1 MNTLNIAGACAVVFF
16 TACTG
21 TREQESQESTANDS
35 TAVSTRSA
43 MMDNSRN
50 SLDWEG
56 TYSGTIPCADCEGIE
71 VQLNI
76 NNDLTYYKISAYL
89 GKDDSSFTESGTFV
103 WSEDG
108 GSIALE
114 GNPEGAQKYLVGEN
128 VLFLLDQDGNRIN
141 GDFEEMYQLKKHPS
155 TSQIEGPK
163 WMLTE
168 LMGVPYAKGETE
180 KHPFVVFNADEMRV
194 NGYSGCNTF
203 FGGYELI
210 EGSRIKMDRLASTMM
225 ACPNM
230 ETETKLLDVL
240 QKADNYT
247 IADGIL
253 SLNKAR
259 MAPLARFRA
268 E

>member
-1 MNTLNIAGACAVVFF
+1 MKTTIIAGTSALFLLIS
-16 TACTG
+16 CTNQPG
-21 TREQESQESTANDS
+21 NVDSETVSNDS
-35 TAVSTRSA
+35 IATSA

-56 TYSGTIPCADCEGIE
+56 TYSGTTPCADCEGIE

-76 NNDLTYYKISAYL
+76 NNDLTYYKISNYL
-89 GKDDSSFTESGTFV
+89 GKGDSSFTESGTFE

-108 GSIALE
+108 GTITLDGRA
-114 GNPEGAQKYLVGEN
+114 EGAQMYRVGEN
-128 VLFLLDQDGNRIN
+128 VLFQLDQDGNRN
-141 GDFEEMYQLKKHPS
+141 EGSLAEMYKLKKHPT

-168 LMGVPYAKGETE
+168 LMGESYIKSKDE
-180 KHPFVVFNADEMRV
+180 KHPFVVFTADEKRV
-194 NGYSGCNTF
+194 NGNSGCNTF
-203 FGGYELI
+203 LGGYELM
-210 EGSRIKMDRLASTMM
+210 EGNRIKMDQLASTMM

-230 ETETKLLDVL
+230 ETEVKFLDILKKV
-240 QKADNYT
+240 DNYT

-253 SLNKAR
+253 SLNKAK
-259 MAPLARFRA
+259 MAPLARFQA

>member
-1 MNTLNIAGACAVVFF
+1 MNTIKIAGACAVALFA
-16 TACTG
+16 ACTG
-21 TREQESQESTANDS
+21 TTEHASQKSAANDS
-35 TAVSTRSA
+35 TAVSTGSA
-43 MMDNSRN
+43 MADNSRN

-56 TYSGTIPCADCEGIE
+56 TYSGTIPCADCEGIK

-76 NNDLTYYKISAYL
+76 NNDLTYYKISDYL
-89 GKDDSSFTESGTFV
+89 GKDDSSFTESGTFL

-128 VLFLLDQDGNRIN
+128 VLFMLDRDGNRIT
-141 GDFEEMYQLKKHPS
+141 GDLAEMYQLKKNPY
-155 TSQIEGPK
+155 TSNLEGPK
-163 WMLTE
+163 WVLFE
-168 LMGVPYAKGETE
+168 LMGAPYERLDTE
-180 KHPFVVFNADEMRV
+180 KQPFVVFNADEKRV
-194 NGYSGCNTF
+194 NGNSGCNTF
-203 FGGYELI
+203 FGGYELL
-210 EGSRIKMDRLASTMM
+210 EVNRIRMDRLASTMM

-247 IADGIL
+247 VADGIL